1 MQALRAHV
9 YRSTRLRVGAQLVVC
24 LIGQGRHLAA
34 EESFGLVVK
43 PVSCETGLKHHV
55 CLATLCAIT

>member
-1 MQALRAHV
+1 MQVTIVHI
-9 YRSTRLRVGAQLVVC
+9 YCSTRLRVGAQRIMF

-43 PVSCETGLKHHV
+43 PISCETGLKHHV
-55 CLATLCAIT
+55 LSAICAVT